1 MLRYLSFLLLFQISF
16 LFAQDDKPVFSEIT
30 YLKLDSTKYDEKQGK
45 RVKCDMTDPRFGSV
59 CPTIYVKIV
68 PNVNSFKYPLVDMF
82 SRGYEYYSGAKHP
95 HRGLATAC
103 KLSYLGSAKHQHN
116 KYKIWTNA
124 CSKNFGGYSYFIDR
138 KKLSWC
144 RARYSNCA
152 DYGGKGWVETSN
164 EEEFYSALEAMRIDV
179 EKYDKK
185 VESEYKL

>member
-1 MLRYLSFLLLFQISF
+1 MLRYLTFLLLFQISF

-30 YLKLDSTKYDEKQGK
+30 YLKLDSTKYDEKQDK

-68 PNVNSFKYPLVDMF
+68 PNAKSFPRKYPLVDMF
-82 SRGYEYYSGAKHP
+82 SRGYISYDGRP
-95 HRGLATAC
+95 HRTFATSC
-103 KLSYLGSAKHQHN
+103 KLSYLGPAKHLHN
-116 KYKIWTNA
+116 KYRIWTND
-124 CSKNFGGYSYFIDR
+124 CSENFGGYSYFIDR

>member
-16 LFAQDDKPVFSEIT
+16 LFAGDKPIFTEIT
-30 YLKLDSTKYDEKQGK
+30 YLKLDSTKGLGNNET
-45 RVKCDMTDPRFGSV
+45 RCDMTDTRSGSR

-116 KYKIWTNA
+116 KYKI
-124 CSKNFGGYSYFIDR
+124 C
-138 KKLSWC
+138 L
-144 RARYSNCA
+144 
-152 DYGGKGWVETSN
+152 
-164 EEEFYSALEAMRIDV
+164 
-179 EKYDKK
+179 
-185 VESEYKL
+185 